1 MTVTIVHPQ
10 SDLGVASLGV
20 PPAYGYLLLGATV
33 APPRGLP
40 VVRPDDTRQSLLMRV
55 SEHLEVVAQHERI
68 VRATAYRAVVIPPA
82 RPPKFQPDLD
92 PPRFDV
98 TVLVETESPDFL
110 SDVAASEP
118 VTSLLSDLHASAS
131 RVKEM
136 RARCVKAIADVE
148 KRASGTYLFNYWAA
162 ADRTTAL
169 EVFDHLAPWFE
180 TKTGLN
186 NSTVL
191 QAIDGDDE
199 FAFVNHARWDAGPV
213 TIALHQFVR
222 PSFHR
227 FVRPTLAAND
237 ITVYP
242 ALYRKV

>member
-10 SDLGVASLGV
+10 PDLGVASLGV
-20 PPAYGYLLLGATV
+20 PPAYGYLLVGATV
-33 APPRGLP
+33 APPRGVP
-40 VVRPDDTRQSLLMRV
+40 VVRPDAARDALLQRV
-55 SEHLEVVAQHERI
+55 SQHLEMAAQQRGV
-68 VRATAYRAVVIPPA
+68 VRATAYRAVVVPPA
-82 RPPKFQPDLD
+82 RPPKFRPDLEL
-92 PPRFDV
+92 PRFDV
-98 TVLVETESPDFL
+98 AVLVETESPDL
-110 SDVAASEP
+110 LGELAASEP
-118 VTSLLSDLHASAS
+118 VSSLLRDLHPAAW

-148 KRASGTYLFNYWAA
+148 KVAGGTYLFNFWAA

-169 EVFDHLAPWFE
+169 EVFDHLAPWYQA
-180 TKTGLN
+180 KTGLK

-191 QAIDGDDE
+191 QPIDDDE
-199 FAFVNHARWDAGPV
+199 FAFVNHARWDAGALS
-213 TIALHQFVR
+213 IALKQFVR

-237 ITVYP
+237 VAVFP